1 MQQTQSHGDVD
12 SGLLR
17 LKIKDFLFQAGFR
30 FLWRV
35 QILILSLSVLASIN
49 VVSDSL
55 LPLSKGST
63 SPVRIMVFTGGRW
76 RGSCVLLKGKDD
88 KRLKLEEDPSDV
100 RNLPI
105 DITFSRLG
113 EWLVDR
119 KKIPGDWRKR
129 LNSVKVRIPSAFSS
143 LPKDVDPFFQTLDPE
158 VIGYL
163 EAKQIYDILMKTTSE
178 SRNIF
183 GRLSGSAG
191 EWESIVR
198 AFEKDHMF
206 LGEAAQI
213 MVQNVNY
220 EIPYL
225 KKQVQKIQQQMAE
238 LDRKEVDI
246 KRSAA
251 LSAAKYAEA
260 CQELGLQGKNV
271 RLELLETAKSLPLL
285 FNGFLDVV
293 NGDSVSQAMG
303 YYSDFVKEGHTE
315 NEKASKCVLRSMRD
329 LLENAPSLNIS
340 LSTEGYES
348 LTDTSKFDA
357 SPLTGELVVDA
368 DLAADNIDWD
378 FSVDS
383 SQIDWDIGTVEE
395 TEIGNGLGPYEIINS
410 DEAIQNS
417 GADDPIGSKQS
428 LVNKEEDEVPPEASN
443 SEISWDISVEIP
455 QMHLHEDAVLP
466 DSDSGSQFAMPNAS
480 VPTEGSKEERSQLLD
495 TEYRNKI
502 LDDLFELKAFL
513 DQRLVELQNEETSSL
528 QHQVQAVA
536 PFLMQ
541 QYTSDVIVKMVSDV
555 SSSISI
561 LTNKKTRDMIMI
573 LNSKR
578 FLDRLVTTLEEKKH
592 REVKLKESLKDLSA
606 KRMELHN
613 ALSSSWPKQEAT
625 LTKTRELKKLCETTL
640 SSMFDGRPVHIIGEI
655 NSLLSSSGSV

>member
-1 MQQTQSHGDVD
+1 
-12 SGLLR
+12 
-17 LKIKDFLFQAGFR
+17 
-30 FLWRV
+30 
-35 QILILSLSVLASIN
+35 
-49 VVSDSL
+49 
-55 LPLSKGST
+55 
-63 SPVRIMVFTGGRW
+63 
-76 RGSCVLLKGKDD
+76 
-88 KRLKLEEDPSDV
+88 
-100 RNLPI
+100 
-105 DITFSRLG
+105 
-113 EWLVDR
+113 
-119 KKIPGDWRKR
+119 
-129 LNSVKVRIPSAFSS
+129 
-143 LPKDVDPFFQTLDPE
+143 
-158 VIGYL
+158 
-163 EAKQIYDILMKTTSE
+163 
-178 SRNIF
+178 
-183 GRLSGSAG
+183 
-191 EWESIVR
+191 
-198 AFEKDHMF
+198 
-206 LGEAAQI
+206 

-271 RLELLETAKSLPLL
+271 RLELLETAKSLPLI
-285 FNGFLDVV
+285 FTGFLDVI

-303 YYSDFVKEGHTE
+303 YYSDYVKEGHTE
-315 NEKASKCVLRSMRD
+315 NEKASRCVLQSLRD

-340 LSTEGYES
+340 LSTEGHES
-348 LTDTSKFDA
+348 VIDPSKLDA
-357 SPLTGELVVDA
+357 SPPLTGELVVDA
-368 DLAADNIDWD
+368 DLATDNIDWD
-378 FSVDS
+378 FTVDS

-417 GADDPIGSKQS
+417 GVNEAIGSNQS
-428 LVNKEEDEVPPEASN
+428 LVNKVGDEAPPEASN
-443 SEISWDISVEIP
+443 SEISWVISVEIP
-455 QMHLHEDAVLP
+455 EMHLHEDAVFP
-466 DSDSGSQFAMPNAS
+466 GSDSASQFVMPNSS
-480 VPTEGSKEERSQLLD
+480 VPTEGFKAERSQLLD

-513 DQRLVELQNEETSSL
+513 DQRLAELRNEETSSL

-541 QYTSDVIVKMVSDV
+541 QYTSDVIEKMLSDI

-578 FLDRLVTTLEEKKH
+578 FLDRLVATVEEIKH

-606 KRMELHN
+606 KRMELQN

-625 LTKTRELKKLCETTL
+625 LIKTRELKKLCESTL